1 MTKLPI
7 IRLRPREGRRVK
19 AGAPW
24 VFSNEIVMDTA
35 VKALAPGSSVAL
47 ADDKGAALGVGYFNP
62 KSLIA
67 VRLLAPP
74 GTQVGRAF
82 LAEKL
87 RSALALRKRLFDS
100 SFYRLVHAEGDGLP
114 GLVID
119 RFGDSLAVQVTTAGM
134 ERMLEDLIAAIDDV
148 LAPSLV
154 VLRNDALARGLE
166 GLDSYVRAVKGDTTA
181 KIQIEENGAR
191 YAADLLSGQKSG
203 WYYDQRDN
211 RAFMAEL
218 ARGGRVL
225 DAYCYSGGF
234 GVLAA
239 ANGAAH
245 VTAIDSSEGALK
257 LASESAVA
265 NDVQSRCA
273 FVKAGVPDE
282 LERMAGAGERFDIV
296 ICDPPPFAPSR
307 KDVEAGARAYRKLA
321 RLAAGVV
328 APGGF
333 LMLASC
339 SHNISEERFAAECAL
354 GLVRAG
360 RTGRLIRKAGAGAD
374 HPAHPTLPETA
385 YLKTLLYF
393 LD

>member
-7 IRLRPREGRRVK
+7 IRLRPREGRRVR

-24 VFSNEIVMDTA
+24 VFSNEIVMDAA
-35 VKALAPGSSVAL
+35 VKSLAPGASVTL

-67 VRLLAPP
+67 VRLLAPS

-87 RSALALRKRLFDS
+87 RGALALRKRLFDS
-100 SFYRLVHAEGDGLP
+100 PFYRLVHAEGDGLP

-134 ERMLEDLIAAIDDV
+134 ERMLDDLIAAIDDV

-154 VLRNDALARGLE
+154 VLRNDAPARGLE
-166 GLDSYVRAVKGDTTA
+166 GLASYVRTVKGDATA

-211 RAFMAEL
+211 RAYMAKL

-239 ANGAAH
+239 ANGAAR

-257 LASESAVA
+257 LASESAA
-265 NDVQSRCA
+265 TNDVQSLCA
-273 FVKAGVPDE
+273 FVKADIPAE
-282 LERMAGAGERFDIV
+282 LERMAGASERFDVV

-339 SHNISEERFAAECAL
+339 SHNVSEERFAAECAL

-360 RTGRLIRKAGAGAD
+360 RSGRLIRKAGAGAD
-374 HPAHPTLPETA
+374 HPAHPMLPETA